1 MLCLFL
7 DTPVIGHSLNG
18 MLSILNEKALQNEW
32 HHYMADNV
40 FASKKFKTQQQQ
52 NKNANQN
59 FIFQQTYQN

>member
-1 MLCLFL
+1 
-7 DTPVIGHSLNG
+7 